1 MHFPEN
7 IAIYT
12 KLLPLEVIET
22 NYPRLVNIPLA
33 FALASAATIVA
44 VKILD
49 SYNPDTLS
57 PLKFKL
63 IKFEQDNP
71 TLPTV
76 LLIFLLT
83 MGLLSAAIGV
93 FMAVPFGIYNGW
105 RCVILMANRKQKML
119 AEGNYLQNPNHQLA
133 LR

>member
-7 IAIYT
+7 KAIYT
-12 KLLPLEVIET
+12 TLLPET

-33 FALASAATIVA
+33 FTLASAATIVA
-44 VKILD
+44 VKIFD

-57 PLKFKL
+57 SLKFKL
-63 IKFEQDNP
+63 IKFEQDYP

-93 FMAVPFGIYNGW
+93 FIAVPFGIYNGW
-105 RCVILMANRKQKML
+105 RCVILLANRKQKMQ